1 MKIMR
6 GEMQAPA
13 TANEVDRPAQASRRD
28 ERLVERVKAGDLS
41 AFELLVRRHNQRLYR
56 AIRSVLRTG
65 EEVEDAMQDSYFA
78 ALKHIDQFEGRAQF
92 GTWLLKI
99 GINEAR
105 ARLRRRVRLVALDDV
120 PGRGEARHRPWRS
133 RTPCARPSSRW
144 GSHEIIAVVEAAID
158 RLPDDYRQVLV
169 LRMVDALDTAE
180 TAEVLGP
187 GRGRRPAAP
196 PPRAR
201 DAGEGRRATRGER
214 HAGRVRIPRP
224 ALRPDRRR
232 GDAPLPGGAVEPIDC
247 R

>member
-13 TANEVDRPAQASRRD
+13 PANSVGAGAGHTD
-28 ERLVERVKAGDLS
+28 EQLVERVREGDLT

-56 AIRSVLRTG
+56 AIRSVLRSS
-65 EEVEDAMQDSYFA
+65 EEVEDAMQDTYFA
-78 ALKHIDQFEGRAQF
+78 ALKHVDQFEGRAQF

-105 ARLRRRVRLVALDDV
+105 ARLRRRGRLVALDDV
-120 PGRGEARHRPWRS
+120 PEGQNAPSPTEQNPV
-133 RTPCARPSSRW
+133 RTPEQQV
-144 GSHEIIAVVEAAID
+144 GSHEIITLVEAAID

-180 TAEVLGP
+180 TAEVLGL
-187 GRGRRPAAP
+187 GEAAVRQRLH
-196 PPRAR
+196 RAR
-201 DAGEGRRATRGER
+201 QMLEKDVERRVGSVMQNAFGFLGPRCD
-214 HAGRVRIPRP
+214 RIV
-224 ALRPDRRR
+224 AEVMRR
-232 GDAPLPGGAVEPIDC
+232 GLDELAK

>member
-6 GEMQAPA
+6 GEMRAPA
-13 TANEVDRPAQASRRD
+13 PANSVGPGAGQQTDDQ
-28 ERLVERVKAGDLS
+28 LVERVKQGDLT

-65 EEVEDAMQDSYFA
+65 EEVEDAMQESYFA

-105 ARLRRRVRLVALDDV
+105 ARVRRRGRLVALDDLPEGAGTNATSAIAEQDPV
-120 PGRGEARHRPWRS
+120 
-133 RTPCARPSSRW
+133 RTPEQQV

-169 LRMVDALDTAE
+169 LRMVDSLDTAE
-180 TAEVLGP
+180 TAEVLGL
-187 GRGRRPAAP
+187 GEAAVRQRLH
-196 PPRAR
+196 RAR
-201 DAGEGRRATRGER
+201 EMLEKDVERRVGSVLQTAFGFL
-214 HAGRVRIPRP
+214 GGSCDRIV
-224 ALRPDRRR
+224 AEVMRR
-232 GDAPLPGGAVEPIDC
+232 GLAELAN